1 MIKRLPFIVVC
12 LLIVLYW
19 PASAVASVNY
29 NPLTREEFER
39 WVDQPEYTVL
49 NYFPNKGHNCTWY
62 AHGRMMQLGYCK
74 YALDTMRFNANTWA
88 DRADRGAVVSDL
100 PAPGSIASWGS
111 GEYFGSALGHVAVV
125 EIVYDDGS
133 ILISESSSS
142 AAAYNLRRIYPGNT
156 IWPSAFIEVP
166 RGQEKSR
173 RFAVD
178 ELVRTTVNNLYFRL
192 EGVNQQPILMPKDT
206 ILAVREHFANGIY
219 SSQPGSITSY
229 HYWWYA
235 TLVVEG
241 ELKHG
246 WVAETYL
253 NSVGFGELPQPT
265 LPSPGQGLE
274 SDSDPPAEEDPPAV
288 IPGSESK
295 PGKSDSSPE
304 TELAPE
310 TKPELEYQ
318 LGDLL
323 GNGLIDIRDVTLV
336 LQHVLKIKELEFE
349 MLPPADV
356 NEDGLIDV
364 RDAALMMRYIL
375 GFIDSFQSRAA
386 VD

>member
-142 AAAYNLRRIYPGNT
+142 AAAYNLRVYIPATPFGLQPLSRFPGGRRNRGVLLLMSWCGQLSIT
-156 IWPSAFIEVP
+156 FIS
-166 RGQEKSR
+166 GLKG
-173 RFAVD
+173 
-178 ELVRTTVNNLYFRL
+178 LT
-192 EGVNQQPILMPKDT
+192 
-206 ILAVREHFANGIY
+206 
-219 SSQPGSITSY
+219 SSQS
-229 HYWWYA
+229 
-235 TLVVEG
+235 
-241 ELKHG
+241 
-246 WVAETYL
+246 
-253 NSVGFGELPQPT
+253 
-265 LPSPGQGLE
+265 
-274 SDSDPPAEEDPPAV
+274 
-288 IPGSESK
+288 
-295 PGKSDSSPE
+295 
-304 TELAPE
+304 
-310 TKPELEYQ
+310 
-318 LGDLL
+318 
-323 GNGLIDIRDVTLV
+323 
-336 LQHVLKIKELEFE
+336 
-349 MLPPADV
+349 
-356 NEDGLIDV
+356 
-364 RDAALMMRYIL
+364 
-375 GFIDSFQSRAA
+375 
-386 VD
+386 